1 MRFFTNKKIWSKI
14 IIVLVF
20 VLLLEFIVTKPT
32 LAADDDGYGIG
43 GVLLSP
49 IMSLIVSLGD
59 GIMTVAHDAI
69 MGVSSPLIQ
78 IDMGS
83 TWWEI
88 VGRIFIWI
96 IAAAISVV
104 IIATGIGGI
113 LSAIAVGL
121 AVGIYGCVQFDN
133 ATGDKISG
141 AVTSYDEKNIPDTLY
156 LPAYTISPEEIFQGK
171 ILLFNINFFDTGKEI
186 LKKESDRYETD
197 DNGNVKKDSNGEP
210 IVMKDAN
217 GDPIKEIEYYYYI
230 DDNGEEVKTSK
241 QNMAVELHELVSSWY
256 VALRNI
262 ALVAMLSIL
271 VYIGIRISISSIAS
285 DKAKYKQM
293 LQDWLTGIV
302 LILLMHYI
310 MAFSAFI
317 VEKITVAVSSSIDKK
332 QFFSLI
338 PISNDDN
345 KAKKFKDFIDSA
357 NMQKLYVDANLK
369 ATENRDEAKAIL
381 YPSNLL
387 GYIRIK
393 AELETFGGQ
402 YIGES
407 MCFFILVL
415 MTLYFIFTY
424 LKRVLYM
431 AFLTIIAPLVAVTY
445 PIDKMNDG
453 SAQGFNKWFKEYIF
467 NLLIQPLHLLLYYIL
482 VTSAW
487 NLSSSNILYSIV
499 ALGFMIPAEKLLRSL
514 FGFEKAQTPGML
526 AGPGGAALTMA
537 AVNKLSNLGKGHGGK
552 GNSKGE
558 GKSGSDEEGNTRTP
572 RMNGNV
578 DENAIFDEDNT
589 NKNET
594 LPDDNTDNETQNNPL
609 LDAYDKNYGTDE
621 WDAQERDALARE
633 TSEEQGMKYSDDEYK
648 QILKDSGYSDE
659 EIAELM
665 SGKNNANNQNIPS
678 NSNNSISDRIR
689 KLLPETRQPKRK
701 RKLKRRAAR
710 AIKAGGKYMYRAG
723 KGTLKNAVKKAPKT
737 AIRFAGKATGGI
749 ALGAVGLAAGIAA
762 GDPSQAFNNA
772 LAAGGVGYSLGGNL
786 ADRVVALDEKT
797 TNGYKAVKNNM
808 RQYEDLAHDDYIK
821 GKKKEYKETLVDN
834 FGKKRVKEMYE
845 NGIVDKYIENKVDN
859 VEDIITAE
867 KMRESDPEMNLD
879 RAILIAKSA
888 KRVGDDYNTPKSK
901 EWEGTFAEEYQQK
914 LGANQT
920 NANKAAKR
928 TMSYIEKFNKTKKGI
943 YK

>member
-1 MRFFTNKKIWSKI
+1 MGFFTNKKIWSKI
-14 IIVLVF
+14 IIVLIF

-121 AVGIYGCVQFDN
+121 AVGVYGCIQFDN
-133 ATGDKISG
+133 ANGDKISG
-141 AVTSYDEKNIPDTLY
+141 AVTSYDEKTIPDTLY

-171 ILLFNINFFDTGKEI
+171 VLLFNVNFFDTGKEI
-186 LKKESDRYETD
+186 LKKENDRYETD
-197 DNGNVKKDSNGEP
+197 DNGNVKKD
-210 IVMKDAN
+210 AN
-217 GDPIKEIEYYYYI
+217 GDPIVKKDASGNPIKEVEYYYYL

-241 QNMAVELHELVSSWY
+241 QNMAIELHQLVSSWY
-256 VALRNI
+256 VVLRNI

-293 LQDWLTGIV
+293 LQDWLTGII
-302 LILLMHYI
+302 LIFLMHYI
-310 MAFSAFI
+310 MAFSIFI
-317 VEKITVAVSSSIDKK
+317 IENITEVVSSSIDKK

-338 PISNDDN
+338 PISSDDS
-345 KAKKFKDFIDSA
+345 KANKFKDFIDSA
-357 NMQKLYVDANLK
+357 NMQNLYVDANLK

-402 YIGES
+402 YIGDS

-415 MTLYFIFTY
+415 MTIYFIFTY

-537 AVNKLSNLGKGHGGK
+537 AVNKLTNLGNGHGGK
-552 GNSKGE
+552 GNAKGE
-558 GKSGSDEEGNTRTP
+558 GKSSSEIEENAKTP

-578 DENAIFDEDNT
+578 DESAMFNNDKANNNKGNEPLPGGNT
-589 NKNET
+589 NDKE
-594 LPDDNTDNETQNNPL
+594 EKNPL
-609 LDAYDKNYGTDE
+609 LDEYDENYGTDA

-633 TSEEQGMKYSDDEYK
+633 TSYEKGMQYSDDEYK

-659 EIAELM
+659 EIAKLM
-665 SGKNNANNQNIPS
+665 GENNNNNQNRS
-678 NSNNSISDRIR
+678 NNSNNTISDRIR
-689 KLLPETRQPKRK
+689 KLAPETKQPKRK
-701 RKLKRRAAR
+701 RKLKRRAVR

-723 KGTLKNAVKKAPKT
+723 KGTLKNVAKKAPKT
-737 AIRFAGKATGGI
+737 AIRFSGKAVGGV
-749 ALGAVGLAAGIAA
+749 ALGAVGLAAGIVA

-772 LAAGGVGYSLGGNL
+772 LAAGGVGYTLGENL
-786 ADRVVALDEKT
+786 ANKVVALDGKAA
-797 TNGYKAVKNNM
+797 NGYRSIKNNM
-808 RQYEDLAHDDYIK
+808 RQYEDLARDDYIK
-821 GKKKEYKETLVDN
+821 GKRKEYKETLIDN
-834 FGKKRVKEMYE
+834 FGKDSVKEMYD
-845 NGIVDKYIENKVDN
+845 NGIIDHYIENGVDDIK
-859 VEDIITAE
+859 DIIRAE
-867 KMRESDPEMNLD
+867 KVKESNPEVNQDM
-879 RAILIAKSA
+879 AVLIAKSA
-888 KRVGDDYNTPKSK
+888 KRVGNDYNTPKAR
-901 EWEGTFAEEYQQK
+901 EWESTFAGEYQEK
-914 LGANQT
+914 LKV
-920 NANKAAKR
+920 NAKDASKAAKK
-928 TMSYIEKFNKTKKGI
+928 TMNYITKFNKTKI
-943 YK
+943 

>member
-1 MRFFTNKKIWSKI
+1 MGFFTNKKIWSKI
-14 IIVLVF
+14 IIVLIF
-20 VLLLEFIVTKPT
+20 ILLFEFIVTKPT
-32 LAADDDGYGIG
+32 LADDDDGYGIG

-96 IAAAISVV
+96 LAAVVSVV

-121 AVGIYGCVQFDN
+121 AVGVYGSMQFDN

-141 AVTSYDEKNIPDTLY
+141 AVTSYDKKTIPDTLY
-156 LPAYTISPEEIFQGK
+156 LPAYTVSPEEIFQGK
-171 ILLFNINFFDTGKEI
+171 ILLFNVNFFDTGKEI
-186 LKKESDRYETD
+186 FKKENDRYETD
-197 DNGNVKKDSNGEP
+197 DNGNVKKDDNGDP

-217 GDPIKEIEYYYYI
+217 GDPIKEVEYYYYL

-241 QNMAVELHELVSSWY
+241 QNMAVELQELVSGWY

-293 LQDWLTGIV
+293 LQDWLTGI
-302 LILLMHYI
+302 ILVFLMHYI
-310 MAFSAFI
+310 MAFSIFMI
-317 VEKITVAVSSSIDKK
+317 ENITEVVSSSIDKK

-338 PISNDDN
+338 PISSDDD

-357 NMQKLYVDANLK
+357 NMQNLYVDANLK
-369 ATENRDEAKAIL
+369 ATENRDEAAAIL

-393 AELETFGGQ
+393 TELETFGGQ
-402 YIGES
+402 YIGDS

-415 MTLYFIFTY
+415 MTIYFIFTY

-445 PIDKMNDG
+445 PIDKINDG

-537 AVNKLSNLGKGHGGK
+537 AVNKLTNLGKGHGKK

-558 GKSGSDEEGNTRTP
+558 GQSILDREENTKAP

-578 DENAIFDEDNT
+578 NESAMFNDDKANNKGEESLPSGNT
-589 NKNET
+589 NNE
-594 LPDDNTDNETQNNPL
+594 EEKNPL
-609 LDAYDKNYGTDE
+609 LDTYDENYGTDA

-633 TSEEQGMKYSDDEYK
+633 TSNEKGMQYSDDEYK

-659 EIAELM
+659 EIAKLM
-665 SGKNNANNQNIPS
+665 SGNNNANNQNIPN
-678 NSNNSISDRIR
+678 NSNHSIGDRIR
-689 KLLPETRQPKRK
+689 KLPPETRQPKRK

-723 KGTLKNAVKKAPKT
+723 KGTLKNMARTAPRT
-737 AIRFAGKATGGI
+737 AIKFAGKAAGGVT
-749 ALGAVGLAAGIAA
+749 LGAVGLAAGIAA

-772 LAAGGVGYSLGGNL
+772 LAAGGVGYTLGGNL
-786 ADRVVALDEKT
+786 ADKVVALDEKT
-797 TNGYKAVKNNM
+797 ANGYRGVKNNM
-808 RQYEDLAHDDYIK
+808 RQYEDLARDDYIK
-821 GKKKEYKETLVDN
+821 GKRKEYKEILKDN
-834 FGKKRVKEMYE
+834 FGKDSVKKMYD
-845 NGIVDKYIENKVDN
+845 NGIIDHYIENGVDDIK
-859 VEDIITAE
+859 DIIRAE
-867 KMRESDPEMNLD
+867 KVKQSNPEVNQDM
-879 RAILIAKSA
+879 AVLIAKSA
-888 KRVGDDYNTPKSK
+888 KRVGNDYNTPKAK
-901 EWEGTFAEEYQQK
+901 EWESTFAGEYQEK
-914 LGANQT
+914 LKVNSKD
-920 NANKAAKR
+920 ANKAAKK
-928 TMSYIEKFNKTKKGI
+928 TMNYITKFNKTKI
-943 YK
+943 